1 VNGSSADLDRFQDWG
16 LDAARW
22 AKHAQFLKRS
32 ADLMWAPIDRAY
44 DSLSDSV
51 ESNQAFEAGAFEDL
65 KHSYGYLLLVGAAV
79 ETMLKAAAIQRVL
92 NTDGRRSLLSEDGH
106 RLQRW
111 LRRSNRTGW
120 RLAAKSSKQCSGP
133 AGYSKRRHVEGQPFL
148 GCHGRR
154 SRFTCA
160 AAHAPRTA
168 TSASRSAIGLA
179 AVSGRRGRRTPR
191 ARCLASRRTSGRPWL
206 WA

>member
-22 AKHAQFLKRS
+22 AKNAQFLKRS

-44 DSLSDSV
+44 DSLSYSV

-111 LRRSNRTGW
+111 LTNHKLRDLSQRAGLTALSADEVQHLERLEEYIVWAVRYLARKEFVEPEAESRTTNHRVGTTTG
-120 RLAAKSSKQCSGP
+120 SG
-133 AGYSKRRHVEGQPFL
+133 GYSRPLRHRGE
-148 GCHGRR
+148 R
-154 SRFTCA
+154 A
-160 AAHAPRTA
+160 AARSCGPR
-168 TSASRSAIGLA
+168 
-179 AVSGRRGRRTPR
+179 RRCVRD
-191 ARCLASRRTSGRPWL
+191 A
-206 WA
+206 

>member
-1 VNGSSADLDRFQDWG
+1 VNGSSADLDRFQEWG
-16 LDAARW
+16 LDAARG

-44 DSLSDSV
+44 DGLSDSV

-111 LRRSNRTGW
+111 LTNHKLRDLSQRAGLTALSADEVQHLERLEEYIVWAVRYLARKEFVEPEAESRTTNHRVGTTTG
-120 RLAAKSSKQCSGP
+120 SG
-133 AGYSKRRHVEGQPFL
+133 GYSRPLRHRGE
-148 GCHGRR
+148 R
-154 SRFTCA
+154 A
-160 AAHAPRTA
+160 AARSCGPR
-168 TSASRSAIGLA
+168 
-179 AVSGRRGRRTPR
+179 RRCVRD
-191 ARCLASRRTSGRPWL
+191 A
-206 WA
+206 

>member
-111 LRRSNRTGW
+111 LTNHKLRDLSQRAGLTALSADEVQHLE
-120 RLAAKSSKQCSGP
+120 RLEEYIVWAGRYPARKEFVEPEAESRMIYESSSWDHDRFGRLFEAAQ
-133 AGYSKRRHVEGQPFL
+133 
-148 GCHGRR
+148 
-154 SRFTCA
+154 
-160 AAHAPRTA
+160 
-168 TSASRSAIGLA
+168 
-179 AVSGRRGRRTPR
+179 
-191 ARCLASRRTSGRPWL
+191 ASRRTRCCSIVWPAKTMRT
-206 WA
+206 

>member
-79 ETMLKAAAIQRVL
+79 ETMLKGQRAGLTALSADEVQHLERLEEYIVWAGRYPARKEFVEPEAESRMIYESSSWDHDRFGRLFEAAQETYRV
-92 NTDGRRSLLSEDGH
+92 E
-106 RLQRW
+106 
-111 LRRSNRTGW
+111 
-120 RLAAKSSKQCSGP
+120 AAK
-133 AGYSKRRHVEGQPFL
+133 
-148 GCHGRR
+148 
-154 SRFTCA
+154 A
-160 AAHAPRTA
+160 APQ
-168 TSASRSAIGLA
+168 GK
-179 AVSGRRGRRTPR
+179 G
-191 ARCLASRRTSGRPWL
+191 
-206 WA
+206 